1 MKRRYFNFASITF
14 VLTIAIGCTRT
25 AGDRTAIA
33 SSGTSETTPTTAAAS
48 PPTGPAISSTTAQAT
63 KTKVLNSG
71 TFVDGEH
78 PTKGTVR
85 IVQKGNQRILEL
97 DRAFQTSTSGP
108 DLVVILHKSPDV
120 IGSTVPPAYP
130 IKEGDYV
137 FIAPLKSYSGAQ
149 SYVIPANIKSED
161 FASAAIWCRKF
172 NATFGAARLQR
183 SSSAKL

>member
-1 MKRRYFNFASITF
+1 MKRRYFNFSSLTF
-14 VLTIAIGCTRT
+14 VSTIAISCTKT

-33 SSGTSETTPTTAAAS
+33 SSGTSETTPTPATASS
-48 PPTGPAISSTTAQAT
+48 PTPPATSPATAQAA
-63 KTKVLNSG
+63 KVLTSG

-78 PTKGTVR
+78 ATKGTAR
-85 IVQKGNQRILEL
+85 IVQKGNERILEL
-97 DRAFQTSTSGP
+97 DRAFKTSTGP

-130 IKEGDYV
+130 IKKGDYV
-137 FIAPLKSYSGAQ
+137 SIAPLQSYSGAQ

-183 SSSAKL
+183 SSSARL

>member
-14 VLTIAIGCTRT
+14 VSTIAIGCTKT

-33 SSGTSETTPTTAAAS
+33 SSGTSETMPTSAVAS
-48 PPTGPAISSTTAQAT
+48 PPTKPVTTPATAQPA
-63 KTKVLNSG
+63 KVLTSG

-78 PTKGTVR
+78 PTKGTAR
-85 IVQKGNQRILEL
+85 IVQKGDERILEL
-97 DRAFQTSTSGP
+97 DRAFQTSMSGP

-130 IKEGDYV
+130 IKKGDYV
-137 FIAPLKSYSGAQ
+137 SIAPLKSYSGAQ
-149 SYVIPANIKSED
+149 SYVIPASINSED

-183 SSSAKL
+183 LSSARL